1 LDLKTTLKNI
11 KLHESTIS
19 MVLGAVVIVIVGVL
33 LVNYFSARRGEGEI
47 VPSLDIENETG
58 LPTTHTIEEGED
70 LWKISERYYKTGY
83 NWQDIADANNLTDPN
98 EIEVGQSLTIPDVEP
113 RLAEALVTVSPT
125 SSRPIQIP
133 TSILTPTQV
142 PEPTAAYTAPILGRT
157 YKVVENDNLWKIAET
172 YYESGYNWVDIAREN
187 NLENPNIIEV
197 DQTLRIPE
205 VSSKI
210 VTLAGDTQ
218 NDSQA
223 ISGSTYTVQQGD
235 SLWSISVRAY
245 GDGFRWSDI
254 SEENKLINPNII
266 HSGNTLTLPR

>member
-1 LDLKTTLKNI
+1 
-11 KLHESTIS
+11 